1 MSFSTFTKSAFC
13 FFSVTRTESLTSFQA
28 FWTRTPTR
36 CIRKSRR
43 LLGHENVVPF
53 LSRPEFYR
61 LFSPANLKLKLQKY
75 GFLLLQKFICS
86 HHMYP
91 LFLKRCCSIIPLIF
105 YFYHFFYDPFLLG
118 HPVRC
123 ILCDH
128 LYVPFS
134 RLSITSFLRHL
145 DSSLHLSLPPDGG
158 PELEI
163 VISWNFEF

>member
-105 YFYHFFYDPFLLG
+105 YFYHFFVTHFCWVTQYVAYCVTTFMFPFLDSVLP
-118 HPVRC
+118 HFCVILIVLC
-123 ILCDH
+123 IYLSHQMEH
-128 LYVPFS
+128 L
-134 RLSITSFLRHL
+134 
-145 DSSLHLSLPPDGG
+145 
-158 PELEI
+158 
-163 VISWNFEF
+163 N